1 METAPERKFGGSA
14 LELLSEI
21 TPYTSIQFL
30 GQDTR
35 IGLAMVNIKNGELN
49 V

>member
-35 IGLAMVNIKNGELN
+35 IDLAMVNRKDGEFK